1 MDNDD
6 MLGGISMRT
15 TLTID
20 DKTFSLLKEAA
31 NQSGKPFKQ
40 VVNEVLLLGIDQLDK
55 PKSQPYHLKAASLGK
70 ARHGIDLNKALYL
83 ADYLEDLGIAAKLE
97 QRK

>member
-40 VVNEVLLLGIDQLDK
+40 VINEVLLLGIDQLDK

>member
-1 MDNDD
+1 
-6 MLGGISMRT
+6 MRT

-40 VVNEVLLLGIDQLDK
+40 VINEVLLLGLDQLDK

>member
-6 MLGGISMRT
+6 ILGGISMRT

-40 VVNEVLLLGIDQLDK
+40 VINEVLLLGLDQLDK

-83 ADYLEDLGIAAKLE
+83 ADYLEDMGIAAKLE

>member
-1 MDNDD
+1 
-6 MLGGISMRT
+6 MRT

-40 VVNEVLLLGIDQLDK
+40 VINEVLLLCLDQLDK

-83 ADYLEDLGIAAKLE
+83 ADYLEDMGIAVKLE